1 MIQAI
6 DAYKSMMNGTAS
18 VVQDNLTSNQT
29 KKTQEFSSVLE
40 SQTATEKITN
50 SKATDM
56 DTIFAKASAT
66 YHVPV
71 NLIKAV
77 AKTES
82 NFNPNAV
89 SCCGAQGVM
98 QLMPSTARGL
108 GVNNPF
114 DAEQNI
120 MGGTKYL
127 SQMLDRYDGDVK
139 LTLAAYNAGA
149 GNVAKYGGVPP
160 FKETQAYVKKVMG
173 YMSEEYDAPTIHS
186 STISAPITNT
196 PVISAPVVSAAN
208 AETEEK
214 ELSYYKVTS
223 ADLDYTEN
231 DYERFINAYNDM
243 KAWNSL
249 KVMYENFNPIVED
262 AEE

>member
-6 DAYKSMMNGTAS
+6 DAYKNMMNGTAA
-18 VVQDNLTSNQT
+18 VVQDNLTASGQT
-29 KKTQEFSSVLE
+29 EKAQDFSSVLE
-40 SQTATEKITN
+40 SQTAAEKTAA
-50 SKATDM
+50 SKTVDM
-56 DTIFAKASAT
+56 DAIFEKAAAA
-66 YHVPV
+66 YNVPV

-82 NFNPNAV
+82 NFNPEAV

-98 QLMPSTARGL
+98 QLMPSTAKGL
-108 GVNNPF
+108 GVTNPF

-160 FKETQAYVKKVMG
+160 FKETQAYVKKVMS
-173 YMSEEYDAPTIHS
+173 YMGEEFDA
-186 STISAPITNT
+186 
-196 PVISAPVVSAAN
+196 PVISAAN
-208 AETEEK
+208 IGSEEK
-214 ELSYYKVTS
+214 ELTFYRVTS
-223 ADLDYTEN
+223 ADLDYTES
-231 DYERFINAYNDM
+231 DYERFVNAYNDM

-249 KVMYENFNPIVED
+249 KAVYENFNPIVED
-262 AEE
+262 AEER

>member
-6 DAYKSMMNGTAS
+6 DAYKSMTSGAS
-18 VVQDNLTSNQT
+18 SVQDSLAASAQ
-29 KKTQEFSSVLE
+29 KEKTQDFSSVLE
-40 SQTATEKITN
+40 SQTVSEKKDVSGTV
-50 SKATDM
+50 DM
-56 DTIFAKASAT
+56 DTIFAKASAA
-66 YHVPV
+66 YDVPV

-77 AKTES
+77 ARVES
-82 NFNPNAV
+82 NFNPAAV

-108 GVNNPF
+108 GVTNPF

-160 FKETQAYVKKVMG
+160 FKETQAYVQKVMN
-173 YMSEEYDAPTIHS
+173 YMGEEYDAP
-186 STISAPITNT
+186 
-196 PVISAPVVSAAN
+196 VIRAASVG
-208 AETEEK
+208 TEEK
-214 ELSYYKVTS
+214 ELTFYRVAA
-223 ADLDYTEN
+223 ADLDYTES

-243 KAWNSL
+243 KMWNSL
-249 KVMYENFNPIVED
+249 KMVYENYNPVVEEP
-262 AEE
+262 EER